1 MMDGMSQEKIV
12 QVTDRAREKA
22 LSVRN
27 EEPDGANLMLFLEVM
42 DSGGFEYAYDLYFDD
57 SGAVREGD
65 VIQEEGDLKIVILAS
80 SIDNLRGATLDLS
93 RNLLNPG
100 WVVDNPNAPSPS
112 PAVGAGTEIGELTGT
127 VEERVQTVLERVI
140 NPAIAAHGG
149 RADLAGVEG
158 TTVYLQ
164 LSGGCQGCGMA
175 TVTLGQ
181 GIEVSL
187 KDAIPEIEQVVDVTD
202 HASGSNPYFQP
213 AKK

>member
-1 MMDGMSQEKIV
+1 MSAERIV

-27 EEPDGANLMLFLEVM
+27 EEPDGGNLMLFLEVM
-42 DSGGFEYAYDLYFDD
+42 DQGGFEYAYDLYFDD
-57 SGAVREGD
+57 QSAVREGD
-65 VIQEEGDLKIVILAS
+65 VIQEEGDLKIVIPAS
-80 SIDNLRGATLDLS
+80 SIDSLRGATLDLS

-112 PAVGAGTEIGELTGT
+112 PAVGAGTDIGELTGT
-127 VEERVQTVLERVI
+127 VEERVQVVLERVI

-149 RADLAGVEG
+149 RADLAGVDG
-158 TTVYLQ
+158 NTVYLQ

-181 GIEVSL
+181 GIEVAL